1 MEITGVVLPSS
12 EDELDKIKHTIKEIS
27 NSMARV
33 EGEKSFQKEAIG
45 DLSKTYNI
53 PKQMLQK
60 VVATYHKQNIEEE
73 RGKVDDMFYLYE
85 SLFK

>member
-1 MEITGVVLPSS
+1 MEITGISLPSS
-12 EDELDKIKHTIKEIS
+12 EEELGKIKQALKEVS
-27 NSMARV
+27 NSMTRV
-33 EGEKSFQKEAIG
+33 EGEKSFQKEAID
-45 DLSKTYNI
+45 DLSKTYNL

-60 VVATYHKQNIEEE
+60 VVTAYHKQNIEEE